1 MGSTE
6 WQRLEAGFRASFTTS
21 VSDVPRRQQNRALEL
36 PTTLPESSLNEF
48 SNEPDTDWS
57 LPQNGRWA
65 EQIVARKEPGIE
77 CIPLVIDG
85 EEMAPGS
92 RSMRDCL
99 DPSRPGVVLT
109 RYVEANNLDTES
121 AVRCAKADA
130 DGWRSTSTDQRN
142 DILGKVAAELRR
154 ARGSL
159 MWTAM
164 ANGGKTLAESDPEIS
179 EAVDF
184 LELYRSTARTLFELE
199 NVSSSGRGAVVV
211 VPPWNFP
218 IAIPCGGIAAAL
230 AAGNTV
236 ILKPASDTVL
246 VAWELCQC
254 FWRAGI
260 SRKVLQFVP
269 CAGSGAGAALVG
281 HPSVDAVILTGGT
294 DTARRMLAK
303 NSKLRL
309 FAETGGKNATII
321 TALSDRELAVKH
333 VAHSAFSHAGQ
344 KCSATSLLLLER
356 EVYED
361 QDFKRMLSDAVR
373 SIQVGSAWDLATR
386 MGPLIRPPSG
396 EVEIALKTLEAG
408 ESWAVMPHQIDNNPH
423 LWSPGLKWGVTRGSF
438 THLTEFFG
446 TVGAVVLRQ
455 PFGGMGRSCFG
466 PGMKAGGPNYVAQ
479 FMRFE
484 NCGNPSSIEVPAHP
498 ALASLA
504 ASINGSNSVLLA
516 NERPRLL
523 AALGSYD
530 EAWHKEF
537 SREHDHLCLLGQ
549 DNLRSYLPFA
559 EIRVRVD
566 PLDTAFDIIARVAAA
581 RVTGARVIVSTSP
594 GTDSVIVQ
602 WLDAITDSWAA
613 AIEFVEES
621 DETLAAHISTL
632 PAHAAERLRFAAP
645 DRVPIS
651 LRATAAASGVYLA
664 DEPVLAEGRIELL
677 WYLKEQSLSHD
688 YHRYGN
694 LGARSVETR
703 HEPA

>member
-1 MGSTE
+1 M
-6 WQRLEAGFRASFTTS
+6 
-21 VSDVPRRQQNRALEL
+21 
-36 PTTLPESSLNEF
+36 
-48 SNEPDTDWS
+48 
-57 LPQNGRWA
+57 
-65 EQIVARKEPGIE
+65 
-77 CIPLVIDG
+77 
-85 EEMAPGS
+85 
-92 RSMRDCL
+92 
-99 DPSRPGVVLT
+99 
-109 RYVEANNLDTES
+109 
-121 AVRCAKADA
+121 
-130 DGWRSTSTDQRN
+130 
-142 DILGKVAAELRR
+142 
-154 ARGSL
+154 
-159 MWTAM
+159 
-164 ANGGKTLAESDPEIS
+164 
-179 EAVDF
+179 
-184 LELYRSTARTLFELE
+184 
-199 NVSSSGRGAVVV
+199 
-211 VPPWNFP
+211 
-218 IAIPCGGIAAAL
+218 
-230 AAGNTV
+230 
-236 ILKPASDTVL
+236 
-246 VAWELCQC
+246 
-254 FWRAGI
+254 
-260 SRKVLQFVP
+260 
-269 CAGSGAGAALVG
+269 
-281 HPSVDAVILTGGT
+281 
-294 DTARRMLAK
+294 
-303 NSKLRL
+303 
-309 FAETGGKNATII
+309 
-321 TALSDRELAVKH
+321 
-333 VAHSAFSHAGQ
+333 HSAFSHAGQ

-356 EVYED
+356 EVYDD

-396 EVEIALKTLEAG
+396 ELEIALKTLEAG

-446 TVGAVVLRQ
+446 PLLAVLPFDTLDEAMDVVNETGYGLTSGLHSLDERELLQWREGICAGNLYVNRSTVGAVVLRQ

-484 NCGNPSSIEVPAHP
+484 DCGNRTSTQVPAHP

-504 ASINGSNSVLLA
+504 SSIKDSNSALLA

-523 AALGSYD
+523 AALVSYD
-530 EAWHKEF
+530 QAWHQEF

-549 DNLRSYLPFA
+549 DNLRRYLPFA

-645 DRVPIS
+645 DRVPIN
-651 LRATAAASGVYLA
+651 LRTIAATSGVYLA

-677 WYLKEQSLSHD
+677 WYLKEQGLSHD